1 MSCFIQL
8 NHYVIDGIS
17 VMPNPKYVESVA
29 KRAGNVSAAI
39 RISPHKEDEKKYKLT
54 LEIQVKPVPRKE
66 KEFFPYMVAIGGT
79 AFFTFENPCPRE
91 EADKALRLNG
101 ASILYGLLRAQVAQ
115 VTAQSVH
122 GQFLLPTL
130 NFVEM
135 SKEVKGISTL
145 AKV

>member
-1 MSCFIQL
+1 MRCFLQL
-8 NHYVIDGIS
+8 NNYVIDGIS

-29 KRAGNVSAAI
+29 KRAGNVSATI
-39 RISPHKEDEKKYKLT
+39 RIAPHKEDEKKYKLS
-54 LEIQVKPVPRKE
+54 LEIQAKPVPRKE
-66 KEFFPYMVAIGGT
+66 KEFYPYMVTVGGT

-115 VTAQSVH
+115 ITAQSTY

-135 SKEVKGISTL
+135 SKEEKGDSTL
-145 AKV
+145 SKA